1 MDKLIELITDCLEHK
16 VPITG
21 VTLNDRKDFE
31 FELQGF
37 SKSGTGILTK
47 DDEGNVILK
56 TRYNE
61 IDRIEDFD
69 DIKEIQ
75 PNQSGFISDIEFLKE
90 SIYFASKLNGSSTT
104 YYKSFYQN
112 GESMNS
118 SDLLYAIYGGSN
130 QYSYKA
136 GPEFLLLANPDKDS
150 VQITTHLIY

>member
-61 IDRIEDFD
+61 IDRIEDFN
-69 DIKEIQ
+69 DIAYVAQRWQQYRPDYYNLPE
-75 PNQSGFISDIEFLKE
+75 
-90 SIYFASKLNGSSTT
+90 YFN
-104 YYKSFYQN
+104 
-112 GESMNS
+112 
-118 SDLLYAIYGGSN
+118 I
-130 QYSYKA
+130 
-136 GPEFLLLANPDKDS
+136 
-150 VQITTHLIY
+150 